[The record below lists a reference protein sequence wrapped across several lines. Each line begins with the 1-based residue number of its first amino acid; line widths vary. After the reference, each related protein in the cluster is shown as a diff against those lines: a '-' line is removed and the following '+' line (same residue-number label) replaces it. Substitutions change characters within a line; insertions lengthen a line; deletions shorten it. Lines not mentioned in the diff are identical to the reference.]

1 MADGE
6 GTLFACEVASPVASG
21 GAQTVRYGLVK
32 DGDGRR
38 KFRLD
43 VDRYVEGPVEPTAVV
58 PLLSKFADD
67 IFAVFIAAAGP
78 ELLEWMSERKG

>member
-1 MADGE
+1 
-6 GTLFACEVASPVASG
+6 
-21 GAQTVRYGLVK
+21 
-32 DGDGRR
+32 
-38 KFRLD
+38 LD